1 MSEESESEEDKIM
14 RIVEEIRQDP
24 HRRTEF
30 QIARWRKTYDWFFE
44 RYPRLAD
51 MCITSDQF
59 NPHIV
64 RFMLKQ
70 KHQVDRNHLTQHN
83 ASVSVGEMLA
93 QSYIYPNVDGRSK

>member
-1 MSEESESEEDKIM
+1 
-14 RIVEEIRQDP
+14 
-24 HRRTEF
+24 
-30 QIARWRKTYDWFFE
+30 
-44 RYPRLAD
+44 

-59 NPHIV
+59 DPHIV
-64 RFMLKQ
+64 RFMLQQ